1 MSAHHRLRL
10 HRSNV
15 TRRAAVVAATAV
27 VMGIT
32 LMVITAGPVLACA
45 GLVTAGGN
53 VKLLRTATL
62 AAWHDGYEHYVTSF
76 TFDGGGAEVGSL
88 VPLPAVPEKVERGG
102 DWTLQRLERET
113 QPQFNAR
120 RSAAGDAA
128 AAPAAEQAE
137 VVYETRIDAL
147 DITILKGGAQ
157 AVADW
162 ATEHGYSLTPDAPET
177 LEYYA
182 DQSPV
187 FMAARFD
194 TTAAKERDQQVGEG
208 TPIHLTIPLRTPWV
222 PLRILALGRQA
233 SEFIDAD
240 VYLLTPHRPGLRP
253 APGDGL
259 VLNHDQQAS
268 KELLDDLRSDK
279 GMEWVPE
286 QAWLTHL
293 RVAEEAGELDYD
305 LNVNAR
311 PSGSAQRAVSDAR
324 SPQPPPTPRRDPAVA
339 VASTDTSPLR
349 AAAVPAAVAGGL
361 GGAAVAAA
369 LCSRRRRHAGPTA

>member
-10 HRSNV
+10 HSRSV
-15 TRRAAVVAATAV
+15 TRRAAAVAATAAV
-27 VMGIT
+27 G
-32 LMVITAGPVLACA
+32 MVATAGPVLACA

-113 QPQFNAR
+113 QPPPAPKR
-120 RSAAGDAA
+120 AAAGDAA
-128 AAPAAEQAE
+128 ASAPPEKAE
-137 VVYETRIDAL
+137 VVYETKIDAL

-182 DQSPV
+182 EQSPV

-194 TTAAKERDQQVGEG
+194 TAAAKERDQQLGEG
-208 TPIHLTIPLRTPWV
+208 TPIHLTIPLRQPWV
-222 PLRILALGRQA
+222 PLKILALGRQA

-259 VLNHDQQAS
+259 FVNYDQQAS
-268 KELLDDLRSDK
+268 KQLLDDLRSDQ

-305 LNVNAR
+305 LKINAR
-311 PSGSAQRAVSDAR
+311 RSGSAQRTTDDAR
-324 SPQPPPTPRRDPAVA
+324 SPQAPPSPRPEPAVA
-339 VASTDTSPLR
+339 VAGTDSSPLR
-349 AAAVPAAVAGGL
+349 AAAVPAALAGGL
-361 GGAAVAAA
+361 GGAAVAAT
-369 LCSRRRRHAGPTA
+369 LTNRRRRHSGDPTA

>member
-1 MSAHHRLRL
+1 
-10 HRSNV
+10 
-15 TRRAAVVAATAV
+15 VVAATTAV
-27 VMGIT
+27 GLVA
-32 LMVITAGPVLACA
+32 TAGPVLACA
-45 GLVTAGGN
+45 GLVTPGGN

-113 QPQFNAR
+113 QPRFTAR
-120 RSAAGDAA
+120 QGAADNTTE
-128 AAPAAEQAE
+128 AAPAGAPAE

-194 TTAAKERDQQVGEG
+194 TAAAQDREQQVGEG
-208 TPIHLTIPLRTPWV
+208 TPIHLTIPLDQPWV
-222 PLRILALGRQA
+222 PLRILALGREA

-253 APGDGL
+253 APGEGL
-259 VLNHDQQAS
+259 VLNYDQQAS
-268 KELLDDLRSDK
+268 RQLLDDLRSDK

-286 QAWLTHL
+286 RAWLTHL

-305 LNVNAR
+305 LKINRR

-324 SPQPPPTPRRDPAVA
+324 SPEARPEPRRGPAVA
-339 VASTDTSPLR
+339 AVAVTDGSPWR
-349 AAAVPAAVAGGL
+349 AAAVPAAVAGAAA
-361 GGAAVAAA
+361 GAALAAH
-369 LCSRRRRHAGPTA
+369 LTSRRRRAGDPTA

>member
-1 MSAHHRLRL
+1 VSAHHRLRL
-10 HRSNV
+10 HPSSV
-15 TRRAAVVAATAV
+15 TRRAAVVAATAAV
-27 VMGIT
+27 GLVA
-32 LMVITAGPVLACA
+32 TAGPVLACA

-113 QPQFNAR
+113 QPRATAR
-120 RSAAGDAA
+120 RGAADSAEKAPA
-128 AAPAAEQAE
+128 AAPAE
-137 VVYETRIDAL
+137 VVYETKIDAL

-194 TTAAKERDQQVGEG
+194 TAAAKERGQQLGEG
-208 TPIHLTIPLRTPWV
+208 TPIHLTIPLRQPWV
-222 PLRILALGRQA
+222 PLKILALGRQA

-253 APGDGL
+253 APGEGL
-259 VLNHDQQAS
+259 FVNYDQQAS
-268 KELLDDLRSDK
+268 QELLDDLRSDK

-286 QAWLTHL
+286 RAWLTHL

-305 LNVNAR
+305 LEINAR
-311 PSGSAQRAVSDAR
+311 RSGSAQRAASDAR
-324 SPQPPPTPRRDPAVA
+324 SPQTPPSPRPEPAVA
-339 VASTDTSPLR
+339 VAATDSSPLR
-349 AAAVPAAVAGGL
+349 AAAVPAALAGGV
-361 GGAAVAAA
+361 GGAAVAATLTA
-369 LCSRRRRHAGPTA
+369 RRRRHSCDPTA